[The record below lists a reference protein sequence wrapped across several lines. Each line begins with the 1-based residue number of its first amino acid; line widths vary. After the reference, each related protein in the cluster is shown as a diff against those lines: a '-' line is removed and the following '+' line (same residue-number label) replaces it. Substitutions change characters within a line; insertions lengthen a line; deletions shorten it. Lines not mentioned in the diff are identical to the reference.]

1 MDTSDEQAKVQRDR
15 GLQNWIAVKQRGPGQ
30 IRFPGPEEEEE
41 EELMDSAG
49 QVSQLKE
56 ESREVAAAK
65 NIRGK

>member
-1 MDTSDEQAKVQRDR
+1 MDTSDEQA
-15 GLQNWIAVKQRGPGQ
+15 KQRGPGQ
-30 IRFPGPEEEEE
+30 IRFPGPEEEEEE

-65 NIRGK
+65 NIGGK